1 MTTEVTWSLRPP
13 LDRDDI
19 PELCDQ
25 LAMLIAFTGV
35 TVVSCD
41 VGDFDQPDMVLVDA
55 LARFQLTARRL
66 GVHLEL
72 ARASM
77 SLRLLL
83 ALVGLGK
90 QALLGAGHPRREP
103 EEREDPL
110 GVEKVVDPGDL
121 AV

>member
-1 MTTEVTWSLRPP
+1 MTAEVTWLLRPP

-19 PELCDQ
+19 PELCEQ

-35 TVVSCD
+35 AVVSCD
-41 VGDFDQPDMVLVDA
+41 VGHFEQPDAVLVDA

-66 GVHLEL
+66 GARLEL
-72 ARASM
+72 ARASR

-83 ALVGLGK
+83 ALVGLG
-90 QALLGAGHPRREP
+90 QLGWEP

-110 GVEKVVDPGDL
+110 GVEEVVDPGDP

>member
-13 LDRDDI
+13 LSRDDI

-25 LAMLIAFTGV
+25 LAMLIAFTGA

-41 VGDFDQPDMVLVDA
+41 VGGFGQPDMVLVDA

-66 GVHLEL
+66 GCRLDL
-72 ARASM
+72 ARASL

-83 ALVGLGK
+83 ALVGLGH
-90 QALLGAGHPRREP
+90 LGWEP
-103 EEREDPL
+103 EEREEPV
-110 GVEKVVDPGDL
+110 GVEEVVERGDP
-121 AV
+121 AI